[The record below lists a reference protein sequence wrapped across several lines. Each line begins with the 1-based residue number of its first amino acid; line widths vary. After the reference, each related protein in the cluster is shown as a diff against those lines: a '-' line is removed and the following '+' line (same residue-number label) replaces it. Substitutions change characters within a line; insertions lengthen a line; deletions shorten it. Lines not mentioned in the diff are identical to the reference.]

1 MGQQHPFTHT
11 HSSSDTHAYTDTLTH
26 THTQRGVLMLRQK
39 YVGKQFH
46 LRRYEQQFWG
56 KDFRSK
62 FCGFKICTRK
72 ELANW
77 PRRKCGVGTTT
88 TTTTTDIPVLQLQS
102 NVVSSPSAWPPEAA
116 TSSHLVSS
124 RLAIN
129 HAAAQIDW
137 SINQSKQ
144 IASTEW
150 KLARAA
156 YLGQVTSC
164 WQSCLKLVQLLPHSS
179 RCAATPAILSG
190 KISSSALWNFRYIP
204 SNCHVKG

>member
-1 MGQQHPFTHT
+1 MAQQHPFTHT
-11 HSSSDTHAYTDTLTH
+11 QQLTH
-26 THTQRGVLMLRQK
+26 TCIHRHIHTYTHTQRGVLMLRQK

-88 TTTTTDIPVLQLQS
+88 TTSTTTDILVLQQQS
-102 NVVSSPSAWPPEAA
+102 NVVSLPSAWPPEAV

-137 SINQSKQ
+137 SINQSWQ

-150 KLARAA
+150 KLARVA
-156 YLGQVTSC
+156 YLGQVTSS
-164 WQSCLKLVQLLPHSS
+164 WQSCLKLVRLLPHSS

-190 KISSSALWNFRYIP
+190 EISSPAREQRELSVYSL
-204 SNCHVKG
+204 